1 MKALRK
7 RLRPDSFESEQRKT
21 RGSASRRI
29 YLALLILF
37 GIGVIRYI
45 WGDWFLLRSDGL
57 VLRDQS
63 VIEMGYLVKVVEVA
77 VDEGQMVKEGEL
89 LLKIES
95 MELLE
100 RIADLSNRQA
110 NLMQISAEFTLIAET
125 AKKLLLPA
133 QERKEQIGRIVNKI
147 NKLADKGVVSEV
159 GYQDVLKDSFEASE
173 TLVKLQV
180 ESATLEGKRRSVD
193 EALYRSEQA
202 LKKLE
207 EHYNNGIIQSPTS
220 GLVGASVPHVG
231 NVYDAGEPLMAIYT
245 GEAYVL
251 AYLPNQYQFVI
262 KPGMEVLVTG
272 GRFKDKGVLVEMIP
286 LSAALPQEFQ
296 NTFKPTSRNQLAKI
310 VLLDPSK
317 FPVNEKVTITL
328 KIDWIDV
335 IIDKFIN

>member
-29 YLALLILF
+29 YLLLLVLF
-37 GIGVIRYI
+37 AIGVIRYI

-77 VDEGQMVKEGEL
+77 INEGQSVQAGEL
-89 LLKIES
+89 LLRIES

-100 RIADLSNRQA
+100 RIADLSSRQA
-110 NLMQISAEFTLIAET
+110 NLMQIAAEFTLLAET
-125 AKKLLLPA
+125 AKQLIVPA
-133 QERKEQIGRIVNKI
+133 KERKEQIGRIVNRI
-147 NKLADKGVVSEV
+147 NKLANRGVVSEV
-159 GYQDVLKDSFEASE
+159 SYQDVLKDNFEANE
-173 TLVKLQV
+173 TLVKLQI
-180 ESATLEGKRRSVD
+180 ESTTLEGKRKAVD
-193 EALYRSEQA
+193 EALQRSEQA
-202 LKKLE
+202 LNKLE
-207 EHYNNGIIQSPTS
+207 EHYNNGIVQSPTK
-220 GLVGASVPHVG
+220 GLVGASIPHVG
-231 NVYDAGEPLMAIYT
+231 NVYDAGEPLMEIYT

-251 AYLPNQYQFVI
+251 AYLPNQYQFAI
-262 KPGMEVLVTG
+262 KPGMEVLIAG
-272 GRFKDKGVLVEMIP
+272 GRFKDKGVLIEMIP

-310 VLLDPSK
+310 ALLDPSK

-328 KIDWIDV
+328 KIDWFDLFIER
-335 IIDKFIN
+335 FIN